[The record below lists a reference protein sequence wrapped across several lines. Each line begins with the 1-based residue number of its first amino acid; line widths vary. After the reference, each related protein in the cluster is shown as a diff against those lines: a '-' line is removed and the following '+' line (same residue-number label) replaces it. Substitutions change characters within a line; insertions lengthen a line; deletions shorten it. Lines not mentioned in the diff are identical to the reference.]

1 MKLSIDVPKKG
12 VSMFKKKFPTMFVLV
27 ALVLASACS
36 QLGGQPAANGTDQG
50 STLSI
55 ETQVAVMVA
64 STLTAQADQAGGA
77 AATRS
82 ALATSTPEFTFTP
95 SLTPS
100 ETYTLTPAFPM
111 VTVSVNI
118 NCRTGPTT
126 AYDLL
131 GVLQVGE
138 QAEVVGRSSLSDSII
153 IRLPSNTAITC
164 WLWTK
169 YATLSGDIS
178 GLPLIP
184 IPPTPTPRFTA
195 TPPVTFNVSYVS
207 TDFCAGSYR
216 IKFKIT
222 NTGSLTLE
230 SDKVTVTD
238 QNTSVT
244 KTTTQDNFPYYS
256 SACATA
262 ADLNLEA
269 GEVGYT
275 TSDGFADDPA
285 GHAMSATLRV
295 CSQNGMAG
303 TCQEKTLTFTP

>member
-1 MKLSIDVPKKG
+1 
-12 VSMFKKKFPTMFVLV
+12 MFRKQFLTMFALV

-36 QLGGQPAANGTDQG
+36 QLGGQPAANGTNPG
-50 STLSI
+50 STLPI

-64 STLTAQADQAGGA
+64 STLTAQAGLSA
-77 AATRS
+77 AATATRS
-82 ALATSTPEFTFTP
+82 ALSTNTPEFTFTP
-95 SLTPS
+95 SLSST
-100 ETYTLTPAFPM
+100 ETYTLTPAVPM

-138 QAEVVGRSSLSDSII
+138 HAEVVGRSSLSDSII

-169 YATLSGDIS
+169 YATVSGDIS

-184 IPPTPTPRFTA
+184 IPPAPTPRFTA
-195 TPPVTFNVSYVS
+195 TPPVSFSVSYVS
-207 TDFCAGSYR
+207 TDFCVSSYR

-222 NTGSLTLE
+222 NTGSVTWE

-244 KTTTQDNFPYYS
+244 KTVTQDNFPYYS
-256 SACATA
+256 SACATG
-262 ADLNLEA
+262 ADQNLEA

-275 TSDGFADDPA
+275 TSAGFGADPA
-285 GHAMSATLRV
+285 GHAMSATLRI
-295 CSQNGMAG
+295 CSQDGMAG

>member
-1 MKLSIDVPKKG
+1 MSR
-12 VSMFKKKFPTMFVLV
+12 KKFLTMSVLV
-27 ALVLASACS
+27 ALVFASACS
-36 QLGGQPAANGTDQG
+36 QLGGQPAANGTNSG
-50 STLSI
+50 SNLPI

-64 STLTAQADQAGGA
+64 STLTAQADQAGA
-77 AATRS
+77 ETATRS
-82 ALATSTPEFTFTP
+82 ALSTSTPEFTFTP
-95 SLTPS
+95 SLTPTD
-100 ETYTLTPAFPM
+100 TYTLTPPFPM

-131 GVLQVGE
+131 GILQVGE
-138 QAEVVGRSSLSDSII
+138 QAEVVGRSSLSDTII

-178 GLPLIP
+178 TLPLIP
-184 IPPTPTPRFTA
+184 IPPTPTPRFSA

-216 IKFKIT
+216 IKFRIT

-230 SDKVTVTD
+230 SDQVTVTD

-256 SACATA
+256 SACATG
-262 ADLNLEA
+262 ADQNLEK

-275 TSDGFADDPA
+275 TSAGFADDPT
-285 GHAMSATLRV
+285 GHAMSATLRI

-303 TCQEKTLTFTP
+303 TCQEKTLTFTL

>member
-1 MKLSIDVPKKG
+1 MSG
-12 VSMFKKKFPTMFVLV
+12 KKFPTMFALV

-50 STLSI
+50 SNLPI

-64 STLTAQADQAGGA
+64 STLTAQADLSGAA

-82 ALATSTPEFTFTP
+82 ALSTSTPEFTFTP
-95 SLTPS
+95 SLTPTD
-100 ETYTLTPAFPM
+100 TYTLTPAVPM
-111 VTVSVNI
+111 LTVSVNI

-138 QAEVVGRSSLSDSII
+138 HAEVVGRTSLSDSLI

-169 YATLSGDIS
+169 YATVSGDIS

-184 IPPTPTPRFTA
+184 IPPTPTPKFTA
-195 TPPVTFNVSYVS
+195 TTPVTFKVSYVS

-222 NTGSLTLE
+222 NSGSLTWE

-238 QNTSVT
+238 QNTSDT
-244 KTTTQDNFPYYS
+244 QTITQDNFPYYS
-256 SACATA
+256 STCATT
-262 ADLNLEA
+262 ADLNLEP
-269 GEVGYT
+269 GEMGYT

-285 GHAMSATLRV
+285 GHAMSATLRL

>member
-1 MKLSIDVPKKG
+1 MSG
-12 VSMFKKKFPTMFVLV
+12 KKFLTMFVLV

-36 QLGGQPAANGTDQG
+36 QLGGQPAASGTNPG
-50 STLSI
+50 STLPI
-55 ETQVAVMVA
+55 ETQVAILVA
-64 STLTAQADQAGGA
+64 STLTAHADLD
-77 AATRS
+77 ATRS
-82 ALATSTPEFTFTP
+82 ALSTSTPEFTFTP
-95 SLTPS
+95 SLTPTQ
-100 ETYTLTPAFPM
+100 TYTLTPAFPI

-126 AYDLL
+126 DYDLL

-138 QAEVVGRSSLSDSII
+138 KAEVVGRSSLSDTII

-184 IPPTPTPRFTA
+184 IPPTPTPRFSV
-195 TPPVTFNVSYVS
+195 TPPVSFNMSYVS
-207 TDFCAGSYR
+207 TDFCVGSYR

-222 NTGSLTLE
+222 NTGSLTWE
-230 SDKVTVTD
+230 SDTVTVTD

-244 KTTTQDNFPYYS
+244 KTVTQDNFPYYS
-256 SACATA
+256 SACATG
-262 ADLNLEA
+262 ADLNLEP

-275 TSDGFADDPA
+275 TSAGFGADPA
-285 GHAMSATLRV
+285 GHAMSATLQV

-303 TCQEKTLTFTP
+303 ACQEKTLTFTP